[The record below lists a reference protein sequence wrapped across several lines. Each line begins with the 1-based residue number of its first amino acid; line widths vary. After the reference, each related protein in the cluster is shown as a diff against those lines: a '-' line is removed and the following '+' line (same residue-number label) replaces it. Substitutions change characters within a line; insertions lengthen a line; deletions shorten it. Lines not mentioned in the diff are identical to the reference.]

1 MRILHWY
8 ILKEHVGP
16 FFFAFF
22 TITFLLVIDHFPKI
36 FDQVIAKDLS
46 AWIVLELVGLNLAW
60 MLALSVP
67 MSVLVAT
74 LMAFGRLSSDFEIT
88 AVKAA
93 GVNLLHVLAPLMVA
107 ASVIMVGM
115 VYFNDK
121 VLPDLNKKA
130 RTLTSDITA
139 MRPTLSFTAG
149 MFITDIPGFLVLIDD
164 IDHTTSRVEGVR
176 ITNTKDKNEPK
187 IIIAEHGF
195 LEVTDNGT
203 NLQFT
208 LYDGELHSLD
218 VTDPENYRRMDFEK
232 HVINVSDPR
241 AELNRTESNYRSD
254 REKSISEMQRNV
266 QTSKNNML
274 PLRASISEAL
284 AVKYDKLFSDS
295 VGGMGWT
302 NLSDSTA
309 LVQMRNE
316 VNALRRRIEGNVN
329 QVSPLRGAVSRYQI
343 EIYKKYSIPA
353 ASLAFILIGAPL
365 GMLSKRGGM
374 GMAIAM
380 SILLFVI
387 YWAFLIGGEDVA
399 DRGLVSPF
407 LAMWSAN
414 ILLGSIG
421 LYLIYTVV
429 SEKPLFSWFRRVK

>member
-1 MRILHWY
+1 MRILYWY
-8 ILKEHVGP
+8 IFKEHVGP

-46 AWIVLELVGLNLAW
+46 IWIVLELVGLNLAW

-88 AVKAA
+88 AIKAA
-93 GVNLLHVLAPLMVA
+93 GVNLLHVLAPLLVA

-130 RTLTSDITA
+130 RSLTSDITA
-139 MRPTLSFTAG
+139 MRPTLSFTAD
-149 MFITDIPGFLVLIDD
+149 MFITDIPGFLVLIDE

-176 ITNTKDKNEPK
+176 ITDTKQQNEPR
-187 IIIAEHGF
+187 IIIADHGY
-195 LEVTDNGT
+195 LEITDNGT
-203 NLQFT
+203 NMRFT
-208 LYDGELHSLD
+208 LYDGELHTLN
-218 VTDPENYRRMDFEK
+218 VTDPENYRRMGFQK

-241 AELNRTESNYRSD
+241 AELNRTESSYRSD
-254 REKSISEMQRNV
+254 REKNIAAMQRNV
-266 QTSKNNML
+266 QTARDNIK
-274 PLRASISEAL
+274 PLRKSIGEAL
-284 AVKYDKLFSDS
+284 TAKYDKLLSDS
-295 VGGMGWT
+295 VAGLGWT
-302 NLSDSTA
+302 KLNDSIA
-309 LVQMRNE
+309 LLQMKNE
-316 VNALRRRIEGNVN
+316 VSALQRRIEGNVN
-329 QVSPLRGAVSRYQI
+329 QISPLTNAISRYQI

-365 GMLSKRGGM
+365 GIMSKRGGM
-374 GMAIAM
+374 GMAIAY

-399 DRGLVSPF
+399 DRGLMSPF
-407 LAMWSAN
+407 WAMWSAN
-414 ILLGSIG
+414 ILIGSIG

-429 SEKPLFSWFRRVK
+429 SEKPIFSWFRRVH

>member
-1 MRILHWY
+1 MRILYWY
-8 ILKEHVGP
+8 IIKEHIGP

-36 FDQVIAKDLS
+36 FDKVIAKDLS
-46 AWIVLELVGLNLAW
+46 VWIVLELMGLNLAW

-93 GVNLLHVLAPLMVA
+93 GVNLLHVLIPLLVA
-107 ASVIMVGM
+107 ASFIMVGM

-130 RTLTSDITA
+130 RTLTSDISA
-139 MRPTLSFTAG
+139 MRPTLSFSAD
-149 MFITDIPGFLVLIDD
+149 MFITDIPGFLVLIDE

-176 ITNTKDKNEPK
+176 ITDTKRPNQPR
-187 IIIAEHGF
+187 IIIADHGY
-195 LEVTDNGT
+195 LEITDNGT
-203 NLQFT
+203 NMRFT
-208 LYDGELHSLD
+208 LYDGELHTLD
-218 VTDPENYRRMDFEK
+218 VTEPENYRRMGFQK

-241 AELNRTESNYRSD
+241 AELNRTESKYRSD
-254 REKSISEMQRNV
+254 REKNIAEMQRNV
-266 QTSKNNML
+266 QTAKDNMI
-274 PLRASISEAL
+274 PLKKSIASVL
-284 AVKYDKLFSDS
+284 AGKYDKLLADS

-302 NLSDSTA
+302 RLNDSIA
-309 LVQMRNE
+309 LLQMKNE
-316 VNALRRRIEGNVN
+316 VSALRRRIEGNVN
-329 QVSPLRGAVSRYQI
+329 QLSPLRNAVSRYQI

-365 GMLSKRGGM
+365 GILSKRGGM
-374 GMAIAM
+374 GMAITS
-380 SILLFVI
+380 SILLFIV
-387 YWAFLIGGEDVA
+387 YWAFLIGGEDIA
-399 DRGLVSPF
+399 DRGLMSPF
-407 LAMWSAN
+407 WAMWSAN
-414 ILLGSIG
+414 ILIGSIG

-429 SEKPLFSWFRRVK
+429 SERPIFSWFRRVR